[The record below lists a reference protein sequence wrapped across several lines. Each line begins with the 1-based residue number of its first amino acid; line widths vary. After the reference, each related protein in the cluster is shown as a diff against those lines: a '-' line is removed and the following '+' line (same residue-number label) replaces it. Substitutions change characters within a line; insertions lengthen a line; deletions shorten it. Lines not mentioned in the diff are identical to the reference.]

1 VETLRTEVITALATK
16 ADNADVET
24 LRTEV
29 KTALDTKADNA
40 DVETLRGEVETRL
53 DNLEVKTD
61 AIITALKSAGVIAS
75 A

>member
-1 VETLRTEVITALATK
+1 VTLFDTK

-29 KTALDTKADNA
+29 QTALLTKADNA
-40 DVETLRGEVETRL
+40 DVETLRGEIEVRL
-53 DNLEVKTD
+53 DNLETKVD
-61 AIITALKSAGVIAS
+61 AILSSLKTAGVMAS